1 MGDAS
6 ERLER
11 LLTETMRQLRAR
23 PAVRAQL
30 AELTDPKA
38 KAALLADLAIKQLR
52 DDPAAVALIEQAAG

>member
-11 LLTETMRQLRAR
+11 LLT
-23 PAVRAQL
+23 
-30 AELTDPKA
+30 DPKA
-38 KAALLADLAIKQLR
+38 KAAFLAGLAIKQLR